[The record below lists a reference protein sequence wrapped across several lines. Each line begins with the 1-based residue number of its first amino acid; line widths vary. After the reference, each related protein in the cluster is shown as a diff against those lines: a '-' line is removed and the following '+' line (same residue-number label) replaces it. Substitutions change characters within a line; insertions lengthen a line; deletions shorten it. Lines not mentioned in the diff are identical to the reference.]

1 MGLMQEAVTVT
12 ALNQYISALMS
23 RDDILSGI
31 AVRGEISNCKHH
43 TSGHLYF
50 SLKDDGGVLKCV
62 AFRSAASRLTF
73 VPKDGMKVIAFGS
86 VNVYSPAGQYQLYV
100 QSMIPDGKGDL
111 FAAFEQLKAKLE
123 AEGLFD
129 PERKKEIPK
138 FPRTV
143 GVITSSSGAAVE
155 DIINIVTRRYPLA
168 KLILY
173 PVAVQGVEAPPDLIR
188 AVRYFD
194 AHPTDVVII
203 GRGGGSMEDLWCFND
218 EGLARAIADAQVP
231 IISAVGHETDFTICD
246 FVADLRAPTPSAA
259 AELAVPDRGEL
270 AEKIVS
276 LQQKAVTALRSRA
289 RLAETRLAR
298 YAESAV
304 MKDPQRILYP
314 YATALA
320 AGEEKLR
327 LAVRQRTDGE
337 KHRLSVL
344 AERLQGLSP
353 LAVLARGYGAI
364 SSADGRLIRHVSDL
378 TTGAE
383 VRIRLADGTADA
395 QITHVTEE
403 DSHEE

>member
-1 MGLMQEAVTVT
+1 MMQEAVTVT
-12 ALNQYISALMS
+12 ALNQYIATLMS

-50 SLKDDGGVLKCV
+50 SLKDDEGVLKCV
-62 AFRSAASRLTF
+62 AFRSAASKLTF

-100 QSMIPDGKGDL
+100 QRMIPDGKGDL
-111 FAAFEQLKAKLE
+111 FAAFEQLKAKLQ

-129 PERKKEIPK
+129 PERKKAIPK
-138 FPRTV
+138 FPQTV

-173 PVAVQGVEAPPDLIR
+173 PVMVQGVEAPPDLIR

-194 AHPTDVVII
+194 ANPTDVVII

-218 EGLARAIADAQVP
+218 EGLARAIADCRVP
-231 IISAVGHETDFTICD
+231 VISAVGHETDFTICD

-270 AEKIVS
+270 ADRV
-276 LQQKAVTALRSRA
+276 LTLRQKAAGALRSRV
-289 RLAETRLAR
+289 RLAETRLGC
-298 YAESAV
+298 YADAAV

-314 YATALA
+314 YVTALA
-320 AGEEKLR
+320 VGEEKLR
-327 LAVRQRTDGE
+327 LAVRQRTDNE
-337 KHRLSVL
+337 HHRLSIL

-353 LAVLARGYGAI
+353 LAVLARGYGA
-364 SSADGRLIRHVSDL
+364 VSDGAGNLIKQASEL
-378 TTGAE
+378 TAGAT
-383 VRIRLADGTADA
+383 VHIRFADGTADA
-395 QITHVTEE
+395 QITHVTE
-403 DSHEE
+403 DISHEE